1 MMLHQSII
9 NSEKERLANNKVKEQ
24 RKCNLRQTFCSRVN
38 SINKETG
45 VDIKEAEKLRK
56 LAWKELIEQKIKG
69 NIQRLAE
76 EME

>member
-1 MMLHQSII
+1 MMLHHSIV
-9 NSEKERLANNKVKEQ
+9 NSEEERLANNKVKEQ
-24 RKCNLRQTFCSRVN
+24 SKCNLRQTLCSRVN

-45 VDIKEAEKLRK
+45 VDIKAAENLRK
-56 LAWKELIEQKIKG
+56 SAWKELIEQKIKG